1 MNMTEK
7 FDGIL
12 GKEIDYGFAIVEV
25 RYNPYTDEWTFTVG
39 KQSFVFKDNGK
50 MVYELLSV
58 MKWIEEKERES
69 RGLER

>member
-25 RYNPYTDEWTFTVG
+25 RYDPYTDEWTFTVG
-39 KQSFVFKDNGK
+39 KHSFVFKDKHGK

-58 MKWIEEKERES
+58 MKWIEEKERDG
-69 RGLER
+69 RG

>member
-12 GKEIDYGFAIVEV
+12 RKEIDYGFAIVEV

-58 MKWIEEKERES
+58 MKWIEEKERGE
-69 RGLER
+69 